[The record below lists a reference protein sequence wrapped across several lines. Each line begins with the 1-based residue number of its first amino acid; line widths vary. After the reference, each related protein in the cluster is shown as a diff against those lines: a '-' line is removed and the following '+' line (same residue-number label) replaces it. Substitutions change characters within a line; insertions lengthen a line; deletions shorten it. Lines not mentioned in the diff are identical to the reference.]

1 MTVPMVVGNWKMNG
15 TLAESAVLAKTLV
28 SRLKTKP
35 ANAEIA
41 IAPPFTALAT
51 VRDEVRHSPLK
62 LAAQNCHW
70 EPNGAFTGEVSAPM
84 LSEIGCHLV
93 ILGHSERRQFF
104 YEADDMI
111 NKKLLAVT
119 AHNMRAILCI
129 GETLDQR
136 QAGKTIDVV
145 TTQLDSAL
153 KGLSKGVIENLA
165 IAYEPVWAI
174 GTGLNANPEQV
185 REVHSCIRIHLQ
197 RGFGASAASTARLLY
212 GGSVKPENAAGLA
225 KLDEVDGF
233 LVGGASLQAEPFL
246 AIADSFNEI

>member
-1 MTVPMVVGNWKMNG
+1 MTVPLVVGNWKMNG
-15 TLAESAVLAKTLV
+15 KLAESAVLAKSIV
-28 SRLKTKP
+28 SHLKTKP

-41 IAPPFTALAT
+41 IAPPFTALAA
-51 VRDEVRHSPLK
+51 VGDEVRNSPLK

-70 EPNGAFTGEVSAPM
+70 EPSGAFTGEVSAPM
-84 LSEIGCHLV
+84 LSEIGCHFV

-104 YEADDMI
+104 YETDDMI
-111 NKKLLAVT
+111 SKKLIAVNT
-119 AHNMRAILCI
+119 QNMRAILCV

-136 QAGKTIDVV
+136 QAGKTIDIV

-185 REVHSCIRIHLQ
+185 SEVHNCIRIHLQ
-197 RGFGASAASTARLLY
+197 SGFGTSSGSAVRLLY

-225 KLDEVDGF
+225 KLDEVNGF

-246 AIADSFNEI
+246 AIADAFNET

>member
-1 MTVPMVVGNWKMNG
+1 MTVPLVVGNWKMNG
-15 TLAESAVLAKTLV
+15 KLAESTVLAKTIV
-28 SRLKTKP
+28 SRLKAKP

-41 IAPPFTALAT
+41 IAPPFTALAA
-51 VRDEVRHSPLK
+51 VGDEVRNSRLK

-70 EPNGAFTGEVSAPM
+70 EPSGAFTGEVSAPM
-84 LSEIGCHLV
+84 LNDIGCHFV
-93 ILGHSERRQFF
+93 ILGHSERRQLFH
-104 YEADDMI
+104 ETDDMI
-111 NKKLLAVT
+111 SKKMIALT
-119 AHNMRAILCI
+119 GQNMHAILCV

-136 QAGKTIDVV
+136 QAGKTIDIV

-153 KGLSKGVIENLA
+153 KGLAKGVIENLA

-185 REVHSCIRIHLQ
+185 REVHNRIRIHLQ
-197 RGFGASAASTARLLY
+197 SGFGTSSGSAVRLLY

-225 KLDEVDGF
+225 QLDEVNGF

-246 AIADSFNEI
+246 AIADAFNEN